1 MRGSGSWPRPLKVV
15 VAEEDR
21 GPVDGEGLGGR
32 GVSFRDV
39 IDPLLPSFHFA
50 LAEKEEFKF

>member
-1 MRGSGSWPRPLKVV
+1 VA
-15 VAEEDR
+15 AEEDR
-21 GPVDGEGLGGR
+21 GPADGEGLGGR